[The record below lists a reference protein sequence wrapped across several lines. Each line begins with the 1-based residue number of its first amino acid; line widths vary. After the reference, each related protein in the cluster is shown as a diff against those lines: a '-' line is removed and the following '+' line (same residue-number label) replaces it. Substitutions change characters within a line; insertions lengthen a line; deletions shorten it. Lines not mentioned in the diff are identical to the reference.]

1 MSHSIT
7 PQSERTLLRSRG
19 NRDGEVNIMSN
30 AVRTVELVRMRVRPL
45 VWSLLAAAMLTFMPL
60 TPAQAAQISVTN
72 GVLSIRDS
80 AGEFNLVDLIPRGM
94 NTYHVVDRG
103 TPPAAGPGCAP
114 FDQVSVLCHFVT
126 SVDVD
131 AGPGDDLIGLQEVSV
146 PVNVAG
152 GAGADLL
159 EGGRSNAV
167 IAGGDGLDAVIGGAG
182 RDELS
187 GGGGDDRISGG
198 GADDKLAGQAGDDIL
213 DDLGGGRGSTSRA
226 VTETTSCAAAATA
239 TKPPVAPATMSS
251 SAATAETRSTP
262 ALAATV
268 RLTAAEPT
276 SSTCYGNDQIQGAG
290 PSRCGDAARNATVPE
305 RWPPLAP
312 KVNDARAS
320 SAPGRCVG
328 QSADP
333 RPGDARVTRFYARQT
348 YLIHVRVSLYDRSR
362 RLLQPPF
369 ERRVYTRQRDNVPL
383 PASLSGARSACVERM
398 SPR

>member
-213 DDLGGGRGSTSRA
+213 DDLGGGADDLQGGDGNDLLRGGRNGDELAGGPGNDVLVGGDGGDQVDTGTGRDRVFNSSR
-226 VTETTSCAAAATA
+226 TDELKCD
-239 TKPPVAPATMSS
+239 
-251 SAATAETRSTP
+251 
-262 ALAATV
+262 
-268 RLTAAEPT
+268 
-276 SSTCYGNDQIQGAG
+276 GNDQIQGAG

-328 QSADP
+328 QL
-333 RPGDARVTRFYARQT
+333 RTPGRATRVSVRFNARQT
-348 YLIHVRVSLYDRSR
+348 YLIDVRVSLYDRSR